1 MFVPKAAE
9 KRAALMR
16 FESARA
22 ILARESAAVALAIGG
37 PRLEP
42 KAQAA

>member
-16 FESARA
+16 FEGALTAILVGESATFVPLARA
-22 ILARESAAVALAIGG
+22 AS
-37 PRLEP
+37 
-42 KAQAA
+42 

>member
-16 FESARA
+16 FEGALTA
-22 ILARESAAVALAIGG
+22 ILAGESAAVVPLA
-37 PRLEP
+37 RT
-42 KAQAA
+42 AS